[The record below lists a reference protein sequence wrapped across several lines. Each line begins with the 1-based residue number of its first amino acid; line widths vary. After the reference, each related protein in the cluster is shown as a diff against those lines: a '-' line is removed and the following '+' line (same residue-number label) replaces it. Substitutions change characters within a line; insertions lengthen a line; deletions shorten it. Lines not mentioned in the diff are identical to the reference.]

1 MNRLN
6 IGLIGS
12 GFMGRSHALA
22 WRMAPTVFG
31 LPVTPQLELLADADA
46 ATAESAARA
55 FGFRRS
61 TGDWQAL
68 IADPQVD
75 LVDITTPNIWHEPM
89 AMAAIAAGKPVYC
102 EKPLAPEA
110 GTAFRMAQAAEKA
123 GVRTAVGFNYIKNP
137 ILRLAREIAQS
148 GEIGELWNY
157 RGIHAECWMAE
168 PGLPWAWRL
177 DPRGGAGAVADL
189 GSHVISMARYVV
201 GDIAEVCADL
211 HTVIK
216 ERPAARGSSEMRKV
230 EVDDQARAIVRF
242 ASGMGGVL
250 EADWAAQGRVLN
262 LGFELFGSKGSILV
276 DMERMNELRLFT
288 LGGAAGREGYVLVP
302 AGPAHADYAAF
313 CPAPGHQLGF
323 NEIKAIEVKEIVAS
337 LLEGRPFAPDFRE
350 AARVQAVVDAMLLS
364 ARERRWVEVTEIHP
378 EARGTAA
385 SN

>member
-1 MNRLN
+1 VRRLN
-6 IGLIGS
+6 VGLIGS

-31 LPVTPQLELLADADA
+31 LPVTPSLELLADVDA
-46 ATAESAARA
+46 ATAEAAARA

-68 IADPQVD
+68 VIDPEVD
-75 LVDITTPNIWHEPM
+75 LVDITTPNTWHEPM
-89 AMAAIAAGKPVYC
+89 ALAAIAAKKPVYC
-102 EKPLAPEA
+102 EKPLAPDA
-110 GTAFRMAQAAEKA
+110 ATAFRMAHAAEAA
-123 GVRTAVGFNYIKNP
+123 GVPTAVGFNYLKNP
-137 ILRLAREIAQS
+137 IIRLAREIAQS

-177 DPRGGAGAVADL
+177 DPKGGAGAVADL
-189 GSHVISMARYVV
+189 GSHVISMARYIV

-211 HTVIK
+211 RTVIE
-216 ERPAARGSSEMRKV
+216 ERPVARGSTEMRKV
-230 EVDDQARAIVRF
+230 EVDDQARALVRF

-276 DMERMNELRLFT
+276 DLERMNELRLFT

-302 AGPAHADYAAF
+302 AGPAHPDYAAF

-323 NEIKAIEVKEIVAS
+323 NEIKAIEVKEIVTA
-337 LLEGRPFAPDFRE
+337 LLDDRAFAPGFRE

-364 ARERRWVEVTEIHP
+364 GLERRWVRLCEIHP
-378 EARGTAA
+378 EA
-385 SN
+385 